1 MVAQMSCVH
10 SLIAL
15 SLFFFFFFYK
25 LLVIGIS
32 VSHIS
37 DSLFTSE
44 EKINQETEKEHGNYR
59 GKGRGIFSKLK
70 KPEMQ

>member
-1 MVAQMSCVH
+1 MQYVYVTKEKEGRCRYPKGDRMVAQMSCVH

-15 SLFFFFFFYK
+15 SLFFFFNK

-37 DSLFTSE
+37 DSLFASE
-44 EKINQETEKEHGNYR
+44 E
-59 GKGRGIFSKLK
+59 
-70 KPEMQ
+70 